1 MNTLRLKA
9 LAVLTA
15 GALLFG
21 GAAAMANTDG
31 EDAILGFLRVTVL
44 SQFEYVKSMVRDS
57 GSDLNAR
64 FDSVD
69 TKLERIYAS
78 CNRTATPTR
87 RVTTAQANTC
97 INSCYT
103 SSALSV
109 AGLTGLI
116 DPPRFIACVS
126 RCPSNTLRNQECAQ
140 RYTRIIQGVVNISG
154 EYTVISST
162 PTRYAEHCVANSEAR
177 FHASC
182 RSSGEV
188 IGAGLTAC
196 LIDQQTY
203 TCQQDC
209 DANYRNIEGYTMCL
223 LRCNNRTRATEIYN
237 GLRDSG
243 SLNEHGR
250 LEFSVPGN
258 TVIQNT
264 PTVIIPSAPTTPT
277 TLTPAAPT
285 PETYAQCVYRC
296 DTERTTCLARVPQP
310 TTCQTEYNTCYS
322 SCTSRLVGGGAA
334 RP

>member
-1 MNTLRLKA
+1 
-9 LAVLTA
+9 
-15 GALLFG
+15 
-21 GAAAMANTDG
+21 MANTDG

-103 SSALSV
+103 SSALS
-109 AGLTGLI
+109 GPNSRGLI
-116 DPPRFIACVS
+116 DPRIFVACVS
-126 RCPSNTLRNQECAQ
+126 RCPSNTLRNQDCAQ
-140 RYTRIIQGVVNISG
+140 RYTRIMQGVLNING
-154 EYTVISST
+154 ENTVISAT
-162 PTRYAEHCVANSEAR
+162 PTGYVEHCRVNSEAR

-182 RSSGEV
+182 RSYSEV
-188 IGAGLTAC
+188 MGAGLAAC

-209 DANYRNIEGYTMCL
+209 DANYRNMEGYTMCM

-237 GLRDSG
+237 ALRDSG
-243 SLNEHGR
+243 SLNEQGR
-250 LEFSVPGN
+250 LEFSVPDN
-258 TVIQNT
+258 TIIQNT
-264 PTVIIPSAPTTPT
+264 PTVTVPSAPTTPT
-277 TLTPAAPT
+277 TLTPAAPA
-285 PETYAQCVYRC
+285 PQTYAQCVYGC

-310 TTCQTEYNTCYS
+310 TTCQTEYDTCYS
-322 SCTSRLVGGGAA
+322 SCTSRLVGGSAA